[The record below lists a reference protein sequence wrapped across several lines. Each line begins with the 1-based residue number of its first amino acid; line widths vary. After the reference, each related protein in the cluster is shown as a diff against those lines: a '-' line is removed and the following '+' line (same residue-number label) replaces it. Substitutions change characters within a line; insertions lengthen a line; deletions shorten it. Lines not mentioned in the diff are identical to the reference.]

1 MEFIG
6 ICMIR
11 CEIMKYENIRK
22 GIFLKR
28 INRFIAHVLINDE
41 IEICHVKNTGRCE
54 EILIEGNE
62 VYVQEF
68 DSDKRK
74 TKFDLVSVKKGIRL
88 INIDSQVP
96 NKMFYEWVKQ
106 GNLFENLKI
115 LKSEVFYKNS
125 RFDFYVEHLDKK
137 VFVEVKGVTL
147 ENDGV
152 VLFPDAP
159 TSRGVKHLNELIS
172 AKQEGFDAY
181 VIFVIQ
187 MEGVKYFTPNYE
199 MHKEFGKTLVK
210 CKQNGVNLIALDS
223 YVDFDEIRI
232 KNFVEI
238 VF

>member
-1 MEFIG
+1 MF
-6 ICMIR
+6 
-11 CEIMKYENIRK
+11 
-22 GIFLKR
+22 
-28 INRFIAHVLINDE
+28 
-41 IEICHVKNTGRCE
+41 KNLTA
-54 EILIEGNE
+54 I
-62 VYVQEF
+62 
-68 DSDKRK
+68 
-74 TKFDLVSVKKGIRL
+74 SV
-88 INIDSQVP
+88 

>member
-6 ICMIR
+6 IYMIR
-11 CEIMKYENIRK
+11 CKVMKYENIRK

-28 INRFIAHVLINDE
+28 VNRFIAHVLINDK

-54 EILIEGNE
+54 EILINGNE

-74 TKFDLVSVKKGIRL
+74 TKFDLISVKKGNRL

-96 NKMFYEWVKQ
+96 NKMFYEWVKE
-106 GNLFENLKI
+106 GNLFEDLKV

-125 RFDFYVEHLDKK
+125 RFDFYVEHLNKK

-147 ENDGV
+147 ENDNI

-181 VIFVIQ
+181 VVFIIQ
-187 MEGVKYFTPNYE
+187 MNGVKHFTPNYK
-199 MHKEFGKTLVK
+199 MHKEFGETLVK
-210 CKQNGVNLIALDS
+210 CKQNGVNIIAFDS
-223 YVDFDEIRI
+223 YVSDDEIRI
-232 KNFVEI
+232 KNSVE
-238 VF
+238 VVL